1 MLTSVDHTRQFRR
14 LSPST
19 PALRKQIVFQF
30 RQKGEI
36 DMFVESGD
44 QFTFFLPPYVVFG
57 RGTRNAIPGYAKRLG
72 IKNVLLVVDPFFAE
86 TGFFTEICKSLE
98 SGGIGVTAWSGVVPD
113 PTDTSVDAA
122 VEVYRSGGCDGVVCI
137 GGGSAMDTGKS
148 VAVVIGSGSKSIR
161 EHTAPTN
168 RSVGGMAPVIC
179 VPTTSGTGAEVNPY
193 AMVTNTETG
202 RKGVGYPG
210 WEMLAAQRL
219 AIVDPELTS
228 SMPPGLTAV
237 TGMDALCQA
246 LECYLTKNP
255 NPVSDALAFRAIHLI
270 AHNLK
275 RAVYNGQ
282 DMKARTNMSLAAML
296 ATMAFP
302 NAGLSFPHFLSEPMA
317 DAFHL
322 SHGVAVGCVL
332 VASLEVLL
340 PIQNGPAGRG
350 RKDLWGIGR
359 GPKPERDCRR
369 RESEKSSSFSK
380 DIQFPSL
387 SEAAGG
393 VDVVDIEAFLKDAV
407 DKKPQALGAPVD
419 QQRVRYILKRSLEF

>member
-1 MLTSVDHTRQFRR
+1 MV
-14 LSPST
+14 
-19 PALRKQIVFQF
+19 
-30 RQKGEI
+30 
-36 DMFVESGD
+36 VESGD

-72 IKNVLLVVDPFFAE
+72 IKKALLVVDPFFAE
-86 TGFFTEICKSLE
+86 TGYFTEVRDALKS
-98 SGGIGVTAWSGVVPD
+98 SGIEVTSWSGVVPD
-113 PTDTSVDAA
+113 PTDISVDNA
-122 VEVYRSGGCDGVVCI
+122 VEAYRRDGCDGVVCV

-148 VAVVIGSGSKSIR
+148 VAVVIGSGSRSIR

-210 WEMLAAQRL
+210 WEMLAAQRV
-219 AIVDPELTS
+219 AIVDPDLTS
-228 SMPPGLTAV
+228 SMPAGLTAV

-246 LECYLTKNP
+246 LECYLTKTP
-255 NPVSDALAFRAIHLI
+255 NPISDALALRAMYLI
-270 AHNLK
+270 AQNLK

-302 NAGLSFPHFLSEPMA
+302 NAGLSYPHFLSEPMA
-317 DAFHL
+317 DAYHL
-322 SHGVAVGCVL
+322 SHGVAVGSVL
-332 VASLEVLL
+332 IASLEALL
-340 PIQNGPAGRG
+340 PFRTDRLAEVAKLFGVLEDGRSQREIAEAGIKEIQQ
-350 RKDLWGIGR
+350 LL
-359 GPKPERDCRR
+359 
-369 RESEKSSSFSK
+369 K
-380 DIQFPSL
+380 DIRFPSL

-393 VDVVDIEAFLKDAV
+393 TDKVDIEVFLKDAV
-407 DKKPQALGAPVD
+407 DKKPQVLGAAAD
-419 QQRVRYILKRSLEF
+419 QQRVRQILRRSLEL